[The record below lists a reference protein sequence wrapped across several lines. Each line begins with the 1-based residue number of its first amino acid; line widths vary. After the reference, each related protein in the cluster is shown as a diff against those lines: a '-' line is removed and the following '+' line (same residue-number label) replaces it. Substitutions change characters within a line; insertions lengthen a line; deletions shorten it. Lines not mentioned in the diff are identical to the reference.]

1 MEKITSGDKGK
12 QKKFQVS
19 IGEQI
24 AYVEIVSLK
33 DRIYSVEFPGQEPVF
48 ITQITDRN
56 NKLCWVSIPH
66 GKNELA
72 GTIGLYIEKEMD
84 VNSKSG

>member
-1 MEKITSGDKGK
+1 MEKNKSGNNEK
-12 QKKFQVS
+12 QKKFQIL

-33 DRIYSVEFPGQEPVF
+33 DKIYSVEFPGQEPLF

-56 NKLCWVSIPH
+56 NKPCWVSIPH

-72 GTIGLYIEKEMD
+72 ETIGLYIEKEVD
-84 VNSKSG
+84 SNSKSG